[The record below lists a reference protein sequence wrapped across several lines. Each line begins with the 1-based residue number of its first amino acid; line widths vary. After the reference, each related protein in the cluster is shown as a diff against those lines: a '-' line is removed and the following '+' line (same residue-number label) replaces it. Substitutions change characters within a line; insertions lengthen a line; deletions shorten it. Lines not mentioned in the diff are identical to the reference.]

1 VTWIEPIVQFPPRA
15 ISVLWSRSDD

>member
-1 VTWIEPIVQFPPRA
+1 VTWIEPIVQFPRRA